1 MKPILLS
8 LLQYNAEV
16 KQKLLQSYDFSSST
30 HLIWA
35 SLFLPNQL
43 HPVNPNASRISSRLQ
58 CDIRIKSILLIIY
71 GHKFYGRKISDYSE
85 INQFLPAPVVQT
97 IPRRKVA
104 GIKEGLNVC
113 QHCNAEVFSICTI
126 RCIPKSISQNSAS
139 TCRFKLFDILIKQSI
154 HKQFFRIRTSEPSEK

>member
-30 HLIWA
+30 HLILD

-58 CDIRIKSILLIIY
+58 CGIRINSILLIIY
-71 GHKFYGRKISDYSE
+71 GHKFYGCKISDYSK
-85 INQFLPAPVVQT
+85 IYKFSPASPAPQLCK
-97 IPRRKVA
+97 PFLA
-104 GIKEGLNVC
+104 GKY
-113 QHCNAEVFSICTI
+113 
-126 RCIPKSISQNSAS
+126 PKQKSPSQPLLSGVGRDGCAVL
-139 TCRFKLFDILIKQSI
+139 CGD
-154 HKQFFRIRTSEPSEK
+154 